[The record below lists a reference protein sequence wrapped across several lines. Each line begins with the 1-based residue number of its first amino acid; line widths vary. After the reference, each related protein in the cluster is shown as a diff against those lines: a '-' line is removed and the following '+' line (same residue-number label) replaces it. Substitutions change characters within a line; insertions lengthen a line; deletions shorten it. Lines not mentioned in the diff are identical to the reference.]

1 MTASSTIPPESIL
14 GRHWVAK
21 LWISKGE
28 PLPSAF
34 GFPELTPPAMV
45 DVTVAVSVP
54 GSPRPSG
61 RRVVVVAV
69 TVAVA
74 VAVAVGELIVIDVD
88 VDAAAVQKTVT
99 VVVVTGSIV
108 TGSPSAM
115 FHTSAAFWPARPE

>member
-1 MTASSTIPPESIL
+1 MTASRTIPPESIS

-28 PLPSAF
+28 PPPSAF
-34 GFPELTPPAMV
+34 GCPELTPGTMV
-45 DVTVAVSVP
+45 DVTVAVNVP

-69 TVAVA
+69 VAV
-74 VAVAVGELIVIDVD
+74 VVGKSVVIDVD
-88 VDAAAVQKTVT
+88 VDVDVAAVQRTVT
-99 VVVVTGSIV
+99 VVVVPGSVV

>member
-1 MTASSTIPPESIL
+1 MTASRTIPPESIS

-34 GFPELTPPAMV
+34 WFPELTPPAMV

-61 RRVVVVAV
+61 RCVVVVAV

-74 VAVAVGELIVIDVD
+74 VAVGELTVIDVD

-99 VVVVTGSIV
+99 VVVVTGSVV